1 MKIKSTQQVR
11 FAKLS
16 MIDLAGSERGAAT
29 GCSGARF
36 TEGANINKSLLALGN
51 CINGLADGLRHIPYR
66 DSKLTRLLKD
76 SLGGN
81 CQTVMIANI
90 SPSSLCYE
98 DTYNTLKYANRAK
111 KIKSSLK
118 KNVVNCEGHV
128 GQYVQQLEE
137 LKKERAELKS
147 VLLTKDK
154 EIFSLK
160 KELQDLKC
168 LHENQ
173 SVKRVEELKKEPD
186 EFKYLLNLKDKEI
199 LELKREVEGLKNSI
213 ASTKSASNL
222 VATES
227 VHLEK
232 QNAIKTL
239 YEDYI
244 NIHQQLLE
252 KQSNINLLKLQ
263 K

>member
-1 MKIKSTQQVR
+1 MKIKSTDQIR
-11 FAKLS
+11 IAKLS

-29 GCSGARF
+29 GCMGARF

-111 KIKSSLK
+111 KIKSSVK

-128 GQYVQQLEE
+128 SQYIKKIEE
-137 LKKERAELKS
+137 LTKKIDELENAKNNTNDEPK
-147 VLLTKDK
+147 V
-154 EIFSLK
+154 SLNADQEK
-160 KELQDLKC
+160 
-168 LHENQ
+168 
-173 SVKRVEELKKEPD
+173 
-186 EFKYLLNLKDKEI
+186 EFKSKYEDYKKIQEQLLEQQALLYI
-199 LELKREVEGLKNSI
+199 LELKRC
-213 ASTKSASNL
+213 
-222 VATES
+222 
-227 VHLEK
+227 
-232 QNAIKTL
+232 L
-239 YEDYI
+239 Y
-244 NIHQQLLE
+244 
-252 KQSNINLLKLQ
+252 
-263 K
+263 